1 MCSVSDLPDTG
12 GLWVLSDHSHRKIE
26 WYTLGLTA
34 EVDNSTR
41 RPGVKRAAWRG
52 INQRQ
57 VITACWTLL
66 LLCCCCCCQETMPR
80 KNKAMCFGP
89 LRSIIILHLSSELP
103 TIITTES
110 WRFREINFKPS
121 ERERWEATR
130 RQPDSQMDRKYQK
143 FTWLHKISKYYFSWE
158 IYIFAKSAALQQQNC
173 RKHCRIKDLQA
184 WSHWIKV
191 WWWVSNIK
199 GRNLNFCSEEIFSSA
214 YLLPMHC
221 SPNNL
226 EIQINDKFVKGPKS
240 LERSNRP

>member
-1 MCSVSDLPDTG
+1 MRTLESQYLWNLESGRKENRRSTVFLGSNCYFFTKNYLKNLHCVQFRICQTLEVSEYL
-12 GLWVLSDHSHRKIE
+12 VLSDHSHRKIE

-110 WRFREINFKPS
+110 
-121 ERERWEATR
+121 
-130 RQPDSQMDRKYQK
+130 
-143 FTWLHKISKYYFSWE
+143 
-158 IYIFAKSAALQQQNC
+158 
-173 RKHCRIKDLQA
+173 
-184 WSHWIKV
+184 
-191 WWWVSNIK
+191 
-199 GRNLNFCSEEIFSSA
+199 
-214 YLLPMHC
+214 
-221 SPNNL
+221 
-226 EIQINDKFVKGPKS
+226 
-240 LERSNRP
+240 